1 MLTKSLATLTDA
13 DLDAERAYWS
23 AEIASRSRWGDD
35 IDIARDARDAVEREQ
50 RRRRIQAARVG
61 HLHVRPIVVDD
72 PGVRPAVH
80 SAPVITGTGKAR
92 KERRPTRFGMIAATG
107 VILACLAFS
116 AALAGQRLL
125 EIEGR
130 FAAMERV

>member
-35 IDIARDARDAVEREQ
+35 IDHARDARDAVEREQ

-61 HLHVRPIVVDD
+61 DLHVRPIVLDD
-72 PGVRPAVH
+72 PGVRPAAH
-80 SAPVITGTGKAR
+80 SAPVITGAAKAR
-92 KERRPTRFGMIAATG
+92 SERRPTRFRLIAATG
-107 VILACLAFS
+107 VILACLAVS

-125 EIEGR
+125 EIESR

>member
-23 AEIASRSRWGDD
+23 AEIASRSRWGDN
-35 IDIARDARDAVEREQ
+35 IDHARDARDAVEREQ

-61 HLHVRPIVVDD
+61 SMHVRPIVVDD

-80 SAPVITGTGKAR
+80 SAPLIIGTGKAR
-92 KERRPTRFGMIAATG
+92 NQRRPTRFGLFAATG

-116 AALAGQRLL
+116 AALAGQRLVEL
-125 EIEGR
+125 EHS

>member
-1 MLTKSLATLTDA
+1 MPSKSLETLTDA

-35 IDIARDARDAVEREQ
+35 IDQARDAREAIEREQ
-50 RRRRIQAARVG
+50 RRRRVLAARLG
-61 HLHVRPIVVDD
+61 NLHVRPIVVDD

-80 SAPVITGTGKAR
+80 SAPVITGTGKSR
-92 KERRPTRFGMIAATG
+92 NEHRPTRFGLIAATG

-116 AALAGQRLL
+116 AALAGQRRR

>member
-1 MLTKSLATLTDA
+1 MLTKSLETLTDA

-35 IDIARDARDAVEREQ
+35 IDHARDARDAVEREQ

-61 HLHVRPIVVDD
+61 DLHVRPIVVDD
-72 PGVRPAVH
+72 PDVRPAVH
-80 SAPVITGTGKAR
+80 SAPVIIGSAKAR
-92 KERRPTRFGMIAATG
+92 NERRPTRFGLIAATG

-125 EIEGR
+125 EIESR